1 MVRDE
6 DTNVSI
12 WMKENIRVKEG
23 AKNKRWHGK
32 WDVEKKRKGRR
43 VRARE
48 RENDRPAIYSSI
60 SSGKKFLHTKGLTFK
75 K

>member
-6 DTNVSI
+6 DKNVSI
-12 WMKENIRVKEG
+12 WMKESIRVKER
-23 AKNKRWHGK
+23 AKSKRWQGK
-32 WDVEKKRKGRR
+32 WDVEEERKGEKSK
-43 VRARE
+43 RE